1 MRTKEQGDK
10 TESAS
15 GVLRRRTL
23 FLQTMRK
30 KTFEAGY
37 FTTSDIAE
45 EEQLPRSTAQDWI
58 NRLLK
63 EGCIFIKEE
72 QHGRNPAR
80 YAARSALP
88 QTTCRR
94 IFTTAADGCAEIFHE
109 CMSSGCAGFCEYHHR
124 KAGGAAISVSRDG
137 LIFRETARISD
148 AEHPETPAELSLKN
162 AAVGLVS
169 VELNGDEV
177 IQTIRSIYGGAAYS
191 LSSMMGMA
199 KGVCGVHISAENGFV
214 TGTVRTKAL
223 LPVTVGI
230 DDTDRKGCGGATF
243 ALANALFKYLIESG
257 LATGIRHQVA
267 ALYPG
272 IEEMTAGNSCSFL
285 ELAAPKENMDVLAAK
300 ICRFVEDE
308 SLSENW
314 GVAIMTGIFV
324 PEKLEAFAADVR
336 SRRVS
341 FEEAET
347 AAKECGV
354 SVFGKRG
361 IIGATAAAALKNQP
375 QEVLLDCTL
384 PMIKDVRRERIR
396 NMNL

>member
-1 MRTKEQGDK
+1 MRTKEPGDK
-10 TESAS
+10 NTDSAS

-23 FLQTMRK
+23 FLQTMRR
-30 KTFEAGY
+30 KTFDTGY
-37 FTTSDIAE
+37 FTTADIAE
-45 EEQLPRSTAQDWI
+45 EEKLPRSTAQDWI

-72 QHGRNPAR
+72 PHGRSPAR

-94 IFTTAADGCAEIFHE
+94 IFTTAHNGCVEIFHE

-148 AEHPETPAELSLKN
+148 EKHQENPAELSLKN
-162 AAVGLVS
+162 AAVGLMS
-169 VELNGDEV
+169 VELKDDEV

-199 KGVCGVHISAENGFV
+199 KGVCGVNISAENGFV

-230 DDTDRKGCGGATF
+230 DDTDKKGCGGATF

-257 LATGIRHQVA
+257 IAIGIRHQVA

-285 ELAAPKENMDVLAAK
+285 ELAVPKENMEVLAAK

-314 GVAIMTGIFV
+314 GVALVTGIFI
-324 PEKLEAFAADVR
+324 PEKLETFAADVR
-336 SRRVS
+336 RRRVS
-341 FEEAET
+341 FEEAAA
-347 AAKECGV
+347 AAKECGA

-361 IIGATAAAALKNQP
+361 IIGALAAAALKNQP
-375 QEVLLDCTL
+375 QEVLLDSTF
-384 PMIKDVRRERIR
+384 PMIKDARLER
-396 NMNL
+396 L